1 MIIYMPEKRSGI
13 KKYTFILETQKSQNV
28 SININ
33 VLKHTKQS
41 TFINIVHVLAIRSIQ
56 NK

>member
-1 MIIYMPEKRSGI
+1 MPEKRSGI
-13 KKYTFILETQKSQNV
+13 KKYTFILETQKLQNV